1 MSFSN
6 ILINCIEDG
15 IYKITLNRPDSLNSL
30 TCDMVKELYQGLDDL
45 EKDEACRVIILT
57 GAGKAYSAGGDIKYL
72 SAGLGAME
80 GKSYLQLI
88 NSLVQKIFEVEK
100 IIISAVNGFAVGG
113 GCNLCLATDLIV
125 ASSKAVF
132 SEAFLPVGLVPDA
145 GGTFLLPRIVG
156 LPRAKEL
163 ALTGR
168 KISAE
173 EAVSL
178 GLINRVVPPDD
189 LDMAVM
195 EMARIV
201 ANGPTR
207 QIGLTKVLMNRSL
220 WLGLR
225 DSLENEAYV
234 QGLCMQTKDHR
245 EGLSAFLEK
254 RKPVFTNQ

>member
-1 MSFSN
+1 MSFAN
-6 ILINCIEDG
+6 ILIDCIEDG
-15 IYKITLNRPDSLNSL
+15 IYKIIMNRQDSLNSL
-30 TCDMVKELYQGLDDL
+30 TCEMVKELYQGLDDL
-45 EKDEACRVIILT
+45 EKDESCRVIILT

-72 SAGLGAME
+72 STGLGAME

-113 GCNLCLATDLIV
+113 GCNLCLATDLII

-132 SEAFLPVGLVPDA
+132 SEAFLPMGLVPDA
-145 GGTFLLPRIVG
+145 GGTFLLPRIMG

-163 ALTGR
+163 VLTGR

-189 LDMAVM
+189 LDLAVM
-195 EMARIV
+195 EMAGIV

-225 DSLENEAYV
+225 DSLEHEAYV

-245 EGLSAFLEK
+245 EGLNAFLAK